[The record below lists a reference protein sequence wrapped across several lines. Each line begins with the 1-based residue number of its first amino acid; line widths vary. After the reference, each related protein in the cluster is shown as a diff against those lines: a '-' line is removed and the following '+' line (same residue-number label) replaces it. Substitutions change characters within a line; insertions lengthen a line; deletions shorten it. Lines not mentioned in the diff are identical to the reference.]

1 MVSRA
6 MPVLALLTLLGLL
19 AVSMSACD
27 EATPTPAAAPEPTPI
42 PTPSLDPDR
51 AALVALYNATDGLNW
66 SSNTKWLSD
75 APLEEWSGVT
85 SDDSGRVT
93 SLRLSGNELS
103 GRIPPELGSL
113 SNLVGLYLSENQ
125 LSGEIPLE
133 LASLSNLWE
142 LSLSGNRLSGEIPP
156 ELSNLSKLEL
166 LGVCPRNNVL
176 NDMRH

>member
-1 MVSRA
+1 MVSRV
-6 MPVLALLTLLGLL
+6 MPVLALMALVLLV
-19 AVSMSACD
+19 ASMSACD
-27 EATPTPAAAPEPTPI
+27 EAPPAATATPTPAPTAMPTPMPTPTVLPAPTATPTATPTAAPTPATAVPAPAAAPEPTPI

-85 SDDSGRVT
+85 TDDSGRVT

-133 LASLSNLWE
+133 S
-142 LSLSGNRLSGEIPP
+142 
-156 ELSNLSKLEL
+156 
-166 LGVCPRNNVL
+166 C
-176 NDMRH
+176 